1 MRRLAFTALVAG
13 AFAAPAFAANCEHDY
28 RDFFARFSV
37 GPAKQYTGAQLAQVN
52 RAALRGYDACTA
64 GDERFTAE
72 NFFKK
77 LEQNLPAKAD
87 DIFKEINKNLPAKN

>member
-1 MRRLAFTALVAG
+1 
-13 AFAAPAFAANCEHDY
+13 
-28 RDFFARFSV
+28 
-37 GPAKQYTGAQLAQVN
+37 VN
-52 RAALRGYDACTA
+52 RAALRGFDACTG

>member
-1 MRRLAFTALVAG
+1 MRRLAFTALVAA
-13 AFAAPAFAANCEHDY
+13 AFAAPAFADTCDQDY
-28 RDFFARFSV
+28 REFLKRFSA
-37 GPAKQYTGAQLAQVN
+37 GPAKDYTGAQLAQVN
-52 RAALRGYDACTA
+52 RAALRGYDACTG

-87 DIFKEINKNLPAKN
+87 DIFREINKNLPAKN